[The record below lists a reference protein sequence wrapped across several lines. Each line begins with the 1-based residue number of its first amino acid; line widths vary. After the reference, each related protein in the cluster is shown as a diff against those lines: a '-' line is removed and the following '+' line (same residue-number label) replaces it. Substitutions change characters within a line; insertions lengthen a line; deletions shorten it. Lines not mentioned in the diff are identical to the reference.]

1 MEKIVQQLADEV
13 LYYYGGNQYV
23 LLMTD
28 GKLIGKIRARS
39 DEEAIQKTA
48 LLSRK
53 SWEKK
58 KGGHNVA

>member
-1 MEKIVQQLADEV
+1 MRSCIT
-13 LYYYGGNQYV
+13 YGGNQYV
-23 LLMTD
+23 LLKTD